1 MKPIYIFDL
10 DDTLLESS
18 ERFNKAILCILDE
31 EGIAYDAE
39 AVTATILPIGLE
51 RTADYFQKVL
61 GVSGST
67 DEIKRRINEK
77 QLALYR
83 DVFELKPGVRAYLEE
98 LVRTGARLF
107 ILTAT
112 PKRLAV
118 PALQHNGILGL
129 FEAVW
134 STEEDFGL
142 NKDNV
147 RLFEAVAE
155 RVETQ
160 PSLIRYFDDS
170 VTAVTNAKQA
180 GLDTYFFYF
189 GQKGIDLQE
198 MRRRG
203 HAILENFEAM

>member
-1 MKPIYIFDL
+1 MKPIYVFDL

-18 ERFNKAILCILDE
+18 ERFDKAILCILDE
-31 EGIAYDAE
+31 EGIAYDAQ

-77 QLALYR
+77 QLKLYR
-83 DVFELKPGVRAYLEE
+83 DVFALKPGVRAYLEG

-118 PALQHNGILGL
+118 PALQHNGILDL

-147 RLFEAVAE
+147 RLFEAVALCCFYGPEAE
-155 RVETQ
+155 RGVCG
-160 PSLIRYFDDS
+160 
-170 VTAVTNAKQA
+170 VHVV
-180 GLDTYFFYF
+180 GLLSYCH
-189 GQKGIDLQE
+189 G
-198 MRRRG
+198 
-203 HAILENFEAM
+203 

>member
-1 MKPIYIFDL
+1 MKPIYVFDL

-18 ERFNKAILCILDE
+18 ERFDKAILCILDE
-31 EGIAYDAE
+31 EGIAYDAQ

-77 QLALYR
+77 QLKLYR
-83 DVFELKPGVRAYLEE
+83 DVFELKPGVRAYLEG

-118 PALQHNGILGL
+118 PALQHNEILDL

-155 RVETQ
+155 RVATQ

-180 GLDTYFFYF
+180 GFDTYFFYF
-189 GQKGIDLQE
+189 GQKGIDPEE
-198 MRRRG
+198 MRLRG
-203 HAILENFEAM
+203 HAILESFEAM

>member
-1 MKPIYIFDL
+1 MKPIYVFDL

-18 ERFNKAILCILDE
+18 ERFDKAILCILDE
-31 EGIAYDAE
+31 EGIAYDAQ

-77 QLALYR
+77 QLKLYR
-83 DVFELKPGVRAYLEE
+83 DVFALKPGVRAYLEG

-118 PALQHNGILGL
+118 PALQHNGILDL

-155 RVETQ
+155 RVATQ

-170 VTAVTNAKQA
+170 VTAVTNAKQSA
-180 GLDTYFFYF
+180 VMM
-189 GQKGIDLQE
+189 K
-198 MRRRG
+198 
-203 HAILENFEAM
+203 